1 MWGADNNILW
11 LKGIIFSMTM
21 TVRYL
26 GEARKGIG
34 KTPDPSLEL
43 GFADLTR
50 EELVR
55 KPSAASLPER
65 MKGVLRKA

>member
-1 MWGADNNILW
+1 
-11 LKGIIFSMTM
+11 MTV

-43 GFADLTR
+43 GFADLVR
-50 EELVR
+50 GELVR

-65 MKGVLRKA
+65 MKGVSYGRLREGIDKSP